1 MRFEVREFP
10 AFIWHDGY
18 MLVIHKG
25 YSIEKDLCLLAK
37 ETAMIAE
44 HNWWVPLLVIP
55 SAFISC
61 SSYSAESPD
70 LNPSGTMLPHS
81 LF

>member
-44 HNWWVPLLVIP
+44 HN
-55 SAFISC
+55 
-61 SSYSAESPD
+61 
-70 LNPSGTMLPHS
+70 
-81 LF
+81 